1 MTVENKSPWNSL
13 EKAKIAVSAITPI
26 LVLTLGIIINNSVK
40 EGERSTALRSEIY
53 KNVGGDLN
61 DIYCYL
67 SFVGGWKEMTPI
79 DIIVRK
85 RAVDKAMY
93 TYRPFFSKELF
104 STYERFMAEAFKPYG
119 RPGKDARIRSDIET
133 PDGDRRI
140 HGTKSWDS
148 SWEDRFTNERNKDAQ
163 REAYTKFLEQMARD
177 LRL

>member
-53 KNVGGDLN
+53 KTVGGDLN

-79 DIIVRK
+79 DIIARK

-119 RPGKDARIRSDIET
+119 GAGKDARIRSDIET

-140 HGTKSWDS
+140 HGTKGWDA
-148 SWEDRFTNERNKDAQ
+148 SWEDRFTNERNKEAQ
-163 REAYTKFLEQMARD
+163 REAYTRFLEQMARD